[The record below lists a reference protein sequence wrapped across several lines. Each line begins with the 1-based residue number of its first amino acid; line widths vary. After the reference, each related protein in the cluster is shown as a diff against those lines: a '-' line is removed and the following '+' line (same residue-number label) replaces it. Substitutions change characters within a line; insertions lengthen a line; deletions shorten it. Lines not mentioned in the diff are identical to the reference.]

1 MEWLPHCPPARIRPE
16 VDHRWR
22 YKKLPQGFVS
32 SQDGYNRRYD
42 AILADFQGKERIVD
56 DTIFY
61 DENLE
66 EHWWCTIDFLT
77 TVGKAGIILNPKK
90 FQFSQ
95 REVDFA
101 GFRITDE
108 RLEPLPKTYCAIKNF
123 PTPSSTTDILSLIHI

>member
-1 MEWLPHCPPARIRPE
+1 M
-16 VDHRWR
+16 
-22 YKKLPQGFVS
+22 
-32 SQDGYNRRYD
+32 
-42 AILADFQGKERIVD
+42 D

-61 DENLE
+61 DESLE
-66 EHWWCTIDFLT
+66 EHWWRTIDYLT

-108 RLEPLPKTYCAIKNF
+108 RLEPLSKTYSAIKNF
-123 PTPSSTTDILSLIHI
+123 PTPSSTTDI